1 MRSTTC
7 VSLLLAAVLGFTSCS
22 RDPNV
27 VKQRY
32 LESGDKYYAMGK
44 YNEARIRYRNALAK
58 DMRFGKAYY
67 KLGLTE
73 LKRDKATDAV
83 AAFRRALDINTSQAP
98 ADRISPADRRDIYVK
113 LSDIYLLH
121 GTEDKRLLDEV
132 DNFVKELAKDEPD
145 SFDVHRLKGDLAFAR
160 AVMALK
166 VANRDQ
172 ALTLVDSAVDE
183 YTKADKIKPGQPRVV
198 LQLARSVGAKG
209 QRDQAE
215 KYLKQVIQLDKTER
229 FAYGELYALYMVQN
243 RIDDAQ
249 NILKL
254 AFQNNPKQYVYLRLL
269 AEHYS
274 RQKRLDDMRAVLQ
287 QIKAGF
293 KDYPNAYLDVGNF
306 YMRVGDADSAVR
318 EYKDGMVKDPQRKHT
333 YQKAVIEV
341 LMRQGKRD
349 EAAELNSQILKED
362 PKDAEARGLAATFM
376 MDKGDL
382 THALTELQS
391 AVTRAPD
398 NAVLRYQLGR
408 ANAARGEWEQAR
420 QAFQKAIELRPDY
433 LLARLALAQLQVT
446 RGEYDAALKSTE
458 QILTFDPNS
467 LSARMIQAAALLGQ
481 KRFAESKSLLQS
493 MAKAS
498 PNSSDVYFQLGVAG
512 LMENKYKEAEDA
524 FKKSWQLNPANPKGL
539 FGVVQSYLGQNE
551 PDQALTLLR
560 SEVDKQPNRL
570 DLRELLANTEV
581 LTGKFDSAVGDYQK
595 VMDSLDKN
603 SKDRA
608 QLYFR
613 IGETYRR
620 KGDNANAIANLQK
633 ARETMPENTDLL
645 THLGLAFDQ
654 AGRWS
659 DAKQVYEATI
669 KINGNNGP
677 ALNNLAFIIA
687 EHGGDLDDAL
697 SKAQRA
703 KQLMPNL
710 AEVSDTLGWIYVKK
724 QQSDAAIDILQ
735 DLVKRVPNNA
745 TFRYHLAMAFS
756 NKGDRPR
763 AIKELQEAA
772 KNNPTKEE
780 RAKIQEALGRLQGSV
795 AAAM

>member
-1 MRSTTC
+1 MRSTVS
-7 VSLLLAAVLGFTSCS
+7 VSLLLAAAFSFTSCS

-73 LKRDKATDAV
+73 IKREKFSDAV
-83 AAFRRALDINTSQAP
+83 AAFRRALDLDNTP
-98 ADRISPADRRDIYVK
+98 AVKREIRVK
-113 LSDIYLLH
+113 LSDIYLAA
-121 GTEDKRLLDEV
+121 GNGDKRLLDEV
-132 DNFVKELAKDEPD
+132 DGLIKELAKEEPD
-145 SFDVHRLKGDLAFAR
+145 SFDVHRLNGDLAFAR
-160 AVMALK
+160 AVLALK

-172 ALTLVDSAVDE
+172 ASTLIDTAVDE
-183 YTKADKIKPGQPRVV
+183 YKKADKLKPGQPKVV

-209 QRDQAE
+209 QYADAE
-215 KYLKQVIQLDKTER
+215 KYLKQVIELDKTER
-229 FAYGELYALYMVQN
+229 FAYGELYTLYMVQN

-249 NILKL
+249 NVLKL
-254 AFQNNPKQYVYLRLL
+254 AFQNNPKEYKYLRLL

-287 QIKAGF
+287 QIKAGY
-293 KDYPNAYLDVGNF
+293 KDYPDAYIEVGSF
-306 YMRVGDADSAVR
+306 YLRVGDGESAVR
-318 EYKDGMVKDPQRKHT
+318 EFKEGITKDPNRKHT
-333 YQKAVIEV
+333 YQKAIIEV
-341 LMRQGKRD
+341 LMRQGKRE

-362 PKDAEARGLAATFM
+362 PKDPEARGLAATFL

-408 ANAARGEWEQAR
+408 ANAAHGDWEQAR
-420 QAFQKAIELRPDY
+420 QSFQKAIELRGDY

-446 RGEYDAALKSTE
+446 RGEYDAALKSVE
-458 QILTFDPNS
+458 QILTYDPNS
-467 LSARMIQAAALLGQ
+467 LSGRMIQAAAMLGQ
-481 KRFAESKSLLQS
+481 KRFTESKALLQS

-498 PNSSDVYFQLGVAG
+498 PNSSEVYFQMGVAG
-512 LMENKYKEAEDA
+512 LMENKYKDAEDA
-524 FKKSWQLNPANPKGL
+524 FKKAWQLNPANPRGL

-551 PDQALTLLR
+551 PDQALTALR
-560 SEVDKQPNRL
+560 TEVDKQPNRL

-581 LTGKFDSAVGDYQK
+581 LTGKFDAAVADYQK
-595 VMDSLDKN
+595 VMDAVDKN
-603 SKDRA
+603 SKERA

-633 ARETMPENTDLL
+633 AREAMPENPDLL

-654 AGRWS
+654 AGRWNE
-659 DAKQVYEATI
+659 AKQVYEASI
-669 KINGNNGP
+669 KINSNNGP
-677 ALNNLAFIIA
+677 ALNNLAFILA

-724 QQSDAAIDILQ
+724 QQSDAAIDILK
-735 DLVKRVPNNA
+735 DLVTRVPNNA
-745 TFRYHLAMAFS
+745 TFRYHLAMAFN
-756 NKGDRPR
+756 NKGDRSK
-763 AIKELQEAA
+763 AVKELQEAL

-780 RAKIQEALGRLQGSV
+780 KAKIQEALGRLQGSM